1 MSKENNGLRFVSVD
15 SITGERKDGY
25 IDKNGEMKFKKQPW
39 YKRIFHKP
47 PSKIEAIGTTQFS
60 HSYIWSNKERC
71 VVYPVYRKFNSYTN
85 ETYSIYSNIED
96 HGAFY
101 FNVELFEKT
110 GKLVRR

>member
-47 PSKIEAIGTTQFS
+47 PSKIEAI
-60 HSYIWSNKERC
+60 
-71 VVYPVYRKFNSYTN
+71 
-85 ETYSIYSNIED
+85 
-96 HGAFY
+96 
-101 FNVELFEKT
+101 
-110 GKLVRR
+110 VRI